1 MDTAGELNGLTAY
14 DRIAAGDPAPSFVL
28 PDVAG
33 TQWSPLDN
41 DIAGKPLLLL
51 FHAAGSGAEFARDI
65 APFAAAKPEL
75 DRLGCT
81 VFAVTR
87 GGGVDTAPLALL
99 TDASGDVFRAYQI
112 RNAQGRTIAVLVNP
126 NTKIAYISDGG
137 APPDVRRVLDE
148 VHRIRDAR
156 AATPL
161 GIHPPILIVPLAL
174 SGPDCAFLVQLW
186 HRLHEQHGGSGHSEV
201 DEACVSFLREYGR
214 VQQYHIEDKGLLE
227 SLDAKLAR
235 RIMPEIAKAFESQAT
250 QREGL
255 VISRYG
261 SDEGGMLQPHRDCA
275 SPETAHRRFTLT
287 VALNDDFVGGEL
299 KFREY
304 GDQTYR
310 LPIGTAAL
318 FTCALMHEVLPVTS
332 GSRFAL
338 VTHLW

>member
-1 MDTAGELNGLTAY
+1 MDTASEANGLTAY
-14 DRIAAGDPAPSFVL
+14 DRIAAGDPAPPFVL
-28 PDVAG
+28 PDQAG

-51 FHAAGSGAEFARDI
+51 FHAAGSGSDFARDV
-65 APFAAAKPEL
+65 ASFAAEKDEL
-75 DRLGCT
+75 DRLGCS
-81 VFAVTR
+81 VFAVSR
-87 GGGVDTAPLALL
+87 GGAADVSPLPLL
-99 TDASGDVFRAYQI
+99 TDAAGDVFRAYGI
-112 RNAQGRTIAVLVNP
+112 RSAPCSTVAVLVNP
-126 NTKIAYISDGG
+126 NTKIAFISDEGSS
-137 APPDVRRVLDE
+137 PDPGRVIE
-148 VHRIRDAR
+148 EIGRIRDAR
-156 AATPL
+156 SATPL
-161 GIHPPILIVPLAL
+161 SAHPPVLIVPMAL
-174 SGPDCAFLVQLW
+174 SATDCAFLVRLW
-186 HRLHEQHGGSGHSEV
+186 HRLHAQHGESGHSEV
-201 DEACVSFLREYGR
+201 DPACVTFLREYGR
-214 VQQYHIEDKGLLE
+214 VQQYHIEDKQLLE

-235 RIMPEIAKAFESQAT
+235 RIMPEIVKAFESQAT

-255 VISRYG
+255 VISRYDSG
-261 SDEGGMLQPHRDCA
+261 EGGMLQPHRDCS

-299 KFREY
+299 RFREY

>member
-1 MDTAGELNGLTAY
+1 MDAVREADGLSAY
-14 DRIAAGDPAPSFVL
+14 DRIGVGDPAPPFIL
-28 PDVAG
+28 PDRAG

-51 FHAAGSGAEFARDI
+51 FQAGAADAFGRSV
-65 APFAAAKPEL
+65 APFVAAKDEF
-75 DRLGCT
+75 DRLGCS
-81 VFAVTR
+81 VFALTR
-87 GGGVDTAPLALL
+87 GDAPETGPITLL
-99 TDASGDVFRAYQI
+99 TDATSESFRAYGI
-112 RNAQGRTIAVLVNP
+112 PASSAGVVAVLVTP

-137 APPDVRRVLDE
+137 APDVARALAEIRR
-148 VHRIRDAR
+148 ICDAR
-156 AATPL
+156 SAAML
-161 GIHPPILIVPLAL
+161 GAHPPVLIVPMAL
-174 SGPDCAFLVQLW
+174 SGDDCAFLIRLW
-186 HRLHEQHGGSGHSEV
+186 HALDERHGRSGHSEV
-201 DEACVSFLREYGR
+201 DPACVTFLREYGR
-214 VQQYHIEDKGLLE
+214 VQQYHIEDKHLLE

-235 RIMPEIAKAFESQAT
+235 RIMPEIVKAFDSQAT

-255 VISRYG
+255 VISRYDSG
-261 SDEGGMLQPHRDCA
+261 EGGMLRPHRDCA
-275 SPETAHRRFTLT
+275 SAETAHRRFTLT

-304 GDQTYR
+304 GDQIYR